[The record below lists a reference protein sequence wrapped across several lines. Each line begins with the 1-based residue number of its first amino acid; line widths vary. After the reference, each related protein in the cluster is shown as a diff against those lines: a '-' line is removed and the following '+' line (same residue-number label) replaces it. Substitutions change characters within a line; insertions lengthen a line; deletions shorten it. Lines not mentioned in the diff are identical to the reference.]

1 MPLGGLLTIEVDRQE
16 AGEGGSLVPGDYAR
30 IVVSDTGHGMDA
42 ETLLRAA
49 EPFFSTK
56 ELGKG
61 TGLGLSMIHGLAV
74 QLHGTLRLGSEV
86 GKGTM
91 AELWLPAAEEI
102 LRPEPPQ
109 PTAES
114 TAELASGAAILLVD
128 DDALI
133 AMSTADMLE
142 DLGHR
147 VLQAGSGEAALEL
160 LRSEAQID
168 LLMTDYA
175 MPRMNGGQLAAAARA
190 LRPDLPVLLAT
201 GYAELPPG
209 SSLALPRIGKPYQQ
223 EQLATAIDRLL
234 REAATPKDA
243 A

>member
-1 MPLGGLLTIEVDRQE
+1 
-16 AGEGGSLVPGDYAR
+16 
-30 IVVSDTGHGMDA
+30 
-42 ETLLRAA
+42 
-49 EPFFSTK
+49 
-56 ELGKG
+56 
-61 TGLGLSMIHGLAV
+61 MIHGLAV
-74 QLHGTLRLGSEV
+74 QLHGTLRLNSEV
-86 GKGTM
+86 GKGTT
-91 AELWLPAAEEI
+91 AELWLPAADAV

-109 PTAES
+109 PATASAVEP
-114 TAELASGAAILLVD
+114 ASGAAILLVD

-147 VLQAGSGEAALEL
+147 VLQAGSGQAALDL
-160 LRSEAQID
+160 LRSEAPID

-175 MPRMNGGQLAAAARA
+175 MPRMNGAQLAAAARA

-209 SSLALPRIGKPYQQ
+209 SNLPRIGKPYQQ
-223 EQLATAIDRLL
+223 EQLAAAIDRLL
-234 REAATPKDA
+234 REGAAPGDA